1 MGTLTTGIGLISG
14 IDTAALIDALI
25 TLESG
30 GKTNLQT
37 RLATLQTQQT
47 ALLDINARLLN
58 LKSTALGLRTASV
71 FDSATATSS
80 DSSILTASAV
90 GAVQP
95 GSYSFLVKQIVS
107 SSQKVSKGFT
117 NADTTPVGLTSLTFE
132 LGRGKLSSD
141 TELAELNG
149 GNGAARGKIVI
160 TDGDGDTTVDLS
172 TATTIGEVLD
182 AINASGADVTASV
195 EGDHL
200 VVTENTGDALTIAD
214 ATGYTTASDLG
225 IAGTDGGGSITGT
238 DIRTL
243 GGLTTLS
250 SLNDGTGVYFN
261 AGVDDI
267 KITARDG
274 TEIGVDFGR
283 INEDIDADTLIE
295 DLNGGSGIT
304 LNGDSTEDIT
314 FVDRDGV
321 EHDVDLTGIVTV
333 QDLMD
338 RVSDQTDGAITI
350 TVTDGNKFTVND
362 TTGGTERLKVLG
374 AGPNGTDTADDLG
387 ILNVEGVD
395 AASFDGSVLVNADHT
410 PAAVTIQ
417 DVIDRINNDADNGG
431 EIVAS
436 IAADGV
442 SLLITDTTGGGGNL
456 VVESTPTNAYAAR
469 DLGIEGNVAADTIDG
484 NRLLAGLNSVLVRSL
499 NGGSG
504 LGGNTAL
511 DIQDRNGD
519 SDSFVIDEDGS
530 LSDIIAQINASAAID
545 VTASLNDAGNGLLIT
560 DNTGVEVSNL
570 VISGS
575 AAPELGID
583 ADVAAN
589 AVRGTNAQLRYVA
602 EGTKLSELNYGR
614 GIGTGEF
621 RITDGE
627 GNQVT
632 IEVDDDLETVYDLIE
647 HINAQADAADPV
659 VQITARVNDNG
670 DGIQIDSDLG
680 TGLITVESLEGS
692 VASKLNLV
700 GTAETEGGSIDGSY
714 EKSIAINA
722 SDTVNEIVE
731 AINDAGIPVSA
742 STLNSGVGATPIQIV
757 FTSEITGTTGD
768 LVIDDGGFGLGL
780 TTLSEAQDAKVFFG
794 SQDPAQATLIK
805 RSSNTL
811 DNVVPGVSIDL
822 VSASDTAVTVSV
834 SRDAQTIEDKIAE
847 FASAFNDAV
856 GRIDQYDFYNA
867 ETEEKGVLLGNGTTA
882 QVRNALFRTVQQRAT
897 GVSGQYQYLSQVG
910 LTIGSGGVLQ
920 FDRAKFQEAYNA
932 DPEAVEELFTAF
944 QGSTTTSEEIAEG
957 VTIEVSEQT
966 YSQLGFGDLFDQ
978 LLDGLTNSID
988 GTVTLADE
996 ALQDQIDLTQSRI
1009 EAFDERLEAKRLRLQ
1024 AEFAAMESALAQ
1036 LQSQANALSSLTSN
1050 LSLTQS
1056 LLSF

>member
-14 IDTAALIDALI
+14 IDTASLIDALI

-37 RLATLQTQQT
+37 RLATLQSQQR
-47 ALLDINARLLN
+47 ALMDINARLLN
-58 LKSTALGLRTASV
+58 LKNTSLGLRTASV
-71 FDSATATSS
+71 FESAVARSS
-80 DSSILTASAV
+80 DADILTATAV

-95 GSYSFLVKQIVS
+95 GSYSFLVKQVVS
-107 SSQKVSKGFT
+107 NSQKVSKGFT
-117 NADTTPVGLTSLTFE
+117 DASTTPVGLTSLTFE
-132 LGRGKLSSD
+132 LGRGRLSSD

-149 GNGAARGKIVI
+149 GNGVARGRIVI
-160 TDGDGDTTVDLS
+160 TDNDGNTTVDLS

-200 VVTENTGDALTIAD
+200 LIAENDSGDAVGVAN
-214 ATGYTTASDLG
+214 AAGYTTATDLG
-225 IAGTDGGGSITGT
+225 IDKSGTGSISGD
-238 DIRTL
+238 DIRTV
-243 GGLTTLS
+243 GSLTTLA
-250 SLNDGTGVYFN
+250 SLNDATGVYIN
-261 AGVDDI
+261 SGVDDI
-267 KITARDG
+267 TITARDG

-283 INEDIDADTLIE
+283 INADIDADTLIE
-295 DLNGGSGIT
+295 DLNNGAGIT

-314 FVDRDGV
+314 FVDRDGT
-321 EHDVDLTGIVTV
+321 EYDVDLTGIVTV
-333 QDLMD
+333 QDLID
-338 RVSDQTDGAITI
+338 RVWDQTDERIQI
-350 TVTDGNKFTVND
+350 SVTDGNKFTVVD
-362 TTGGTERLKVLG
+362 VLGGPEKLKVLG
-374 AGPNGTDTADDLG
+374 AGPSETDTADDLG
-387 ILNVEGVD
+387 ILNVDGVD
-395 AASFDGSVLVNADHT
+395 ADSFDGSVLINADHT
-410 PAAVTIQ
+410 PAALTIQ
-417 DVIDRINNDADNGG
+417 DVIDRINNDTDNGG

-456 VVESTPTNAYAAR
+456 IVASTPANAYAAR

-504 LGGNTAL
+504 LSGNTTL
-511 DIQDRNGD
+511 DIQDRNGG

-530 LSDIIAQINASAAID
+530 VSDIIAQINASAAID

-560 DNTGVEVSNL
+560 DNTGGTAGNL

-575 AAPELGID
+575 AAPELGIQ

-589 AVRGTNAQLRYVA
+589 TVRGTNVQLRYVA
-602 EGTKLSELNYGR
+602 EGTKLSDLNYGR

-632 IEVDDDLETVYDLIE
+632 IEVDDDLETVYDLVE
-647 HINAQADAADPV
+647 HINAMADPD
-659 VQITARVNDNG
+659 VQVTARVNDNG
-670 DGIQIDSDLG
+670 DGIQIDNDLG
-680 TGLITVESLEGS
+680 TGLIKVESISGTT
-692 VASKLNLV
+692 ASDLNLV
-700 GTAETEGGSIDGSY
+700 GTAETDGASIDGSY
-714 EKSIAINA
+714 ETVITLNA

-731 AINDAGIPVSA
+731 AINDTGIPVSV
-742 STLNSGVGATPIQIV
+742 STLNSGAGVTPIQMV
-757 FTSEITGTTGD
+757 FTSEISGTTGD

-780 TTLSEAQDAKVFFG
+780 TTLSEARDAKVFFG
-794 SQDPAQATLIK
+794 SQDPAQAILIK
-805 RSSNTL
+805 RSSTTL

-822 VSASDTAVTVSV
+822 VSASDTAVTLTV

-847 FASAFNDAV
+847 FTAAFNDAI

-867 ETEEKGVLLGNGTTA
+867 ETEEKGVLLGNPTTG

-897 GVSGQYQYLSQVG
+897 GVDGRYQYLSQVG
-910 LTIGSGGVLQ
+910 LTVGSGGTLQ
-920 FDRAKFQEAYNA
+920 FDRAKFQEAYET
-932 DPEAVEELFTAF
+932 DPEAVEDLFTAF
-944 QGSTTTSEEIAEG
+944 QGSTTTTQEIAEG
-957 VTIEVSEQT
+957 VTVEVNEQT
-966 YSQLGFGDLFDQ
+966 YTRLGFGDLFDQ

-996 ALQDQIDLTQSRI
+996 SLQDQIDLTQSRI

-1024 AEFAAMESALAQ
+1024 NEFAAMESALAQ
-1036 LQSQANALSSLTSN
+1036 LQSQSNALSSLVSN

-1056 LLSF
+1056 LLSV